1 MDTSSVFFSGNVNA
15 PSMFNKKS
23 ISLVRNELLLN
34 IYFKTLI
41 LIYKFRVEKRS
52 LVCGIMITVRRCN
65 CKNFFVHIKLNM
77 ISEGV
82 NILFCNIFYS
92 FSSI

>member
-34 IYFKTLI
+34 IYVL
-41 LIYKFRVEKRS
+41 
-52 LVCGIMITVRRCN
+52 
-65 CKNFFVHIKLNM
+65 
-77 ISEGV
+77 
-82 NILFCNIFYS
+82 
-92 FSSI
+92 